1 MSHDIRT
8 PINGIRGMVEIGDRC
23 PEDMARQADCRKKIW
38 EASTLLLELVN
49 EVLDMGKLE
58 SGEVVLESVPFDL
71 PELMH
76 EITDVL
82 EKQAEERAPGIR
94 KAAASPAGGQ
104 SAARQAAADECAQQR
119 HQV

>member
-82 EKQAEERAPGIR
+82 ENRR
-94 KAAASPAGGQ
+94 Q
-104 SAARQAAADECAQQR
+104 SAASCCTGNTESCRIPGWWAARCTSSGC
-119 HQV
+119 

>member
-1 MSHDIRT
+1 
-8 PINGIRGMVEIGDRC
+8 MVEIGDRR

-58 SGEVVLESVPFDL
+58 SGEVVLENVPFDL

-82 EKQAEERAPGIR
+82 ANRRQNAESFLHREYGRLPHPRLVAG
-94 KAAASPAGGQ
+94 SPLHVKL
-104 SAARQAAADECAQQR
+104 AADECAQQC

>member
-1 MSHDIRT
+1 
-8 PINGIRGMVEIGDRC
+8 MVEIGDRC

-58 SGEVVLESVPFDL
+58 SGEVVLENVPFDL
-71 PELMH
+71 PELIH

-82 EKQAEERAPGIR
+82 EKQAEERGIVLHRGIR
-94 KAAASPAGGQ
+94 QAAASPAGGQ
-104 SAARQAAADECAQQR
+104 PAARQAAADECAQQR